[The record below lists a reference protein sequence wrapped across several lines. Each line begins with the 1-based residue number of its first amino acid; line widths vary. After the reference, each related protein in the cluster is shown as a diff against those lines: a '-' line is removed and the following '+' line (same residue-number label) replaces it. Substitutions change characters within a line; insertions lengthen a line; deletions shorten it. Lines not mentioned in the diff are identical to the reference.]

1 MLDDEDTSFSLGFLS
16 FSEPQRGLVA
26 CNDVTREVESTRGE
40 EESSERARE
49 REEKRENASESEFS
63 SSFSV
68 SLFHRPSFSALS
80 LAAPPPPPPAR
91 RSFFSP
97 EIAFCSKEKHVLL
110 LHSGA
115 HTYAHTQR
123 ESKKRIQGHL
133 RFLSLSLFST

>member
-80 LAAPPPPPPAR
+80 LAAPPPPNFY
-91 RSFFSP
+91 FFSLP
-97 EIAFCSKEKHVLL
+97 HFTASESRLA
-110 LHSGA
+110 SG
-115 HTYAHTQR
+115 R
-123 ESKKRIQGHL
+123 RM
-133 RFLSLSLFST
+133 